1 MAEPPPL
8 PVFRVSHQG
17 RLHGPFPLQFL
28 EAMVEAG
35 HFSRDVQVMR
45 SGGSE
50 WVPLSSELPRSP
62 APKAQPRLVPDSK
75 TVLMWIWT
83 TGFVVA
89 IVALIAALILSK
101 TSKEKPRLS
110 ATRPVATPVSTPA
123 QTPAPSRA
131 SASSSSTY
139 STPPRP
145 IALPSPIAIPSRDVQ
160 PIRLPTAVS
169 PSRVTAVPAETPREN
184 SRTTTFTDHTGQTF
198 SIPEHAMGTLN
209 RLESDVEVLRGP
221 MKAQEAALDEL
232 DREIESS
239 RRSLNRSSQAAIN
252 AFNAKVDRYNRDGR
266 ALQSSIDRFNRAVD
280 AYNTELRRV
289 GRPIR

>member
-1 MAEPPPL
+1 
-8 PVFRVSHQG
+8 
-17 RLHGPFPLQFL
+17 
-28 EAMVEAG
+28 MVEAG
-35 HFSRDVQVMR
+35 HYPRDVQVMR
-45 SGGSE
+45 SNGSE

-62 APKAQPRLVPDSK
+62 APKAPPSRVPDSK

-89 IVALIAALILSK
+89 VVALLTALIVSK
-101 TSKEKPRLS
+101 SSKEKPRGMAS
-110 ATRPVATPVSTPA
+110 RPVATPVSTPA
-123 QTPAPSRA
+123 QTPPPSRA

-160 PIRLPTAVS
+160 PIRLPAVS
-169 PSRVTAVPAETPREN
+169 PSSVSAAPAVTPREN
-184 SRTTTFTDHTGQTF
+184 SRSTIITDRTGQTF
-198 SIPEHAMGTLN
+198 SVPEYALGTLH
-209 RLESDVEVLRGP
+209 RLEAAVEVQRGP
-221 MKAQEAALDEL
+221 MEAQEAALDEL
-232 DREIESS
+232 GSEIERS
-239 RRSLNRSSQAAIN
+239 RGSLNRSSQAAIN